1 MSSALHLNAQPTP
14 SVPRILK
21 QSAISMAPNT
31 GLTLDGAARPGSG
44 CASLTPL
51 PGSVM
56 PIQSNLTAILQEG
69 RPSAQPGAMI
79 GAVTTITCKRCGL
92 SFETEATTNTRCRSC
107 RAVVR
112 VPAAARNPSE
122 GGAGSAR
129 AHTLGV
135 VLLSCG
141 HPAVV
146 VVHPGRSIST
156 TLKRYEWECP
166 DTGAAV
172 AATQVLAVLS
182 EAEYENLG
190 QEAFDLLVSTG
201 AAS

>member
-1 MSSALHLNAQPTP
+1 
-14 SVPRILK
+14 
-21 QSAISMAPNT
+21 
-31 GLTLDGAARPGSG
+31 
-44 CASLTPL
+44 
-51 PGSVM
+51 
-56 PIQSNLTAILQEG
+56 
-69 RPSAQPGAMI
+69 MI
-79 GAVTTITCKRCGL
+79 GTVTITITCKRCGL
-92 SFETEATTNTRCRSC
+92 NFETEATTNTRCRRC
-107 RAVVR
+107 RTVVR

-146 VVHPGRSIST
+146 IIHPGRSIAA

-166 DTGAAV
+166 DTD
-172 AATQVLAVLS
+172 ATVTATRVLAVLS
-182 EAEYENLG
+182 ERDYETMG

-201 AAS
+201 AAG

>member
-1 MSSALHLNAQPTP
+1 
-14 SVPRILK
+14 
-21 QSAISMAPNT
+21 
-31 GLTLDGAARPGSG
+31 
-44 CASLTPL
+44 
-51 PGSVM
+51 
-56 PIQSNLTAILQEG
+56 
-69 RPSAQPGAMI
+69 MI

-92 SFETEATTNTRCRSC
+92 SFETDAKTNTRCRHC

-112 VPAAARNPSE
+112 VPATVRSTSGP
-122 GGAGSAR
+122 AGSTR
-129 AHTLGV
+129 EHTFGV

-146 VVHPGRSIST
+146 IIHPGRSISA
-156 TLKRYEWECP
+156 TLKRYDWECP
-166 DTGAAV
+166 DTGATV
-172 AATQVLAVLS
+172 TPTRVLAVLS